1 MTVFTV
7 GVRWVRRSAT
17 ERCYYDSPEQALLH
31 VCESS
36 DKATGSIHDDVF
48 DPSDPFFKIEKV
60 HAVLCNGA
68 LPVPSTRRRELKRL
82 LISSMRWCTTSMSYR
97 LANNCLSR
105 VCFHRPSG
113 WVPSHR

>member
-7 GVRWVRRSAT
+7 GVRWVRRSAA

-60 HAVLCNGA
+60 HAVLCNGVVA
-68 LPVPSTRRRELKRL
+68 RSVHKKERAQKIADQFNEMVHNLNELQ
-82 LISSMRWCTTSMSYR
+82 
-97 LANNCLSR
+97 AGEQLS
-105 VCFHRPSG
+105 VKSLFSQA
-113 WVPSHR
+113 